1 MEGKTGGLHII
12 YRPSELSD
20 EHFIGACGTPTD
32 NKDSFFPDIPSFAS
46 HGMKEFKGLKV
57 KRQASTQLY
66 LELYVVTDVQ
76 SYSLRNG
83 NLQSLLQDVVEAV
96 NTMDSFYQTLN
107 TVVRVAL
114 VEIETW
120 TATNQIP
127 ITADSSATLTQWKA
141 YYQRNIKTKDAN
153 PDAGILFVG
162 VQFNGN
168 VLGIAPRGAMCGNT
182 NAGVSRLRVGN
193 ALSTATTASHELGHM
208 YGLLHDDDIDPCSCA
223 DPQCIMTAIISTIPT
238 KWSQCSQTEFARFV
252 RENNYAGRCL
262 DDEPTFINSQNRIPY
277 HCGNGI
283 KEPGEACDCG
293 PADSCTDLCCNGT
306 TCELA
311 STAQCASGEACCE
324 NCLYKAAGV
333 ECRSQVGECD
343 VPDFCTGSAGE
354 CPDNRFVRNGYNC
367 TNGAESGYCIEG
379 QCLTHSSQ
387 CKALFGTE
395 SAPEAAYGY
404 NRFGNCYGQC
414 SRVGTTENFNACPT
428 GDLLCGNI
436 KCRPSSGPV
445 GNVPSGSSWVTA
457 TFSGTSFS

>member
-1 MEGKTGGLHII
+1 LGGQDWVNRYDLVYPKISSQSQNVDRTAYPDELTVELTVEGQKLTMELQLNKLVFGKNFKHTVHEKSGIKEFTNAENCYYQGKVKERPGWTAVISSCKGLKGAFGILASRNDSYYIEPMEGKTGGLHII

-153 PDAGILFVG
+153 PDAGILFV
-162 VQFNGN
+162 
-168 VLGIAPRGAMCGNT
+168 
-182 NAGVSRLRVGN
+182 
-193 ALSTATTASHELGHM
+193 
-208 YGLLHDDDIDPCSCA
+208 
-223 DPQCIMTAIISTIPT
+223 
-238 KWSQCSQTEFARFV
+238 
-252 RENNYAGRCL
+252 
-262 DDEPTFINSQNRIPY
+262 
-277 HCGNGI
+277 
-283 KEPGEACDCG
+283 
-293 PADSCTDLCCNGT
+293 
-306 TCELA
+306 
-311 STAQCASGEACCE
+311 
-324 NCLYKAAGV
+324 
-333 ECRSQVGECD
+333 
-343 VPDFCTGSAGE
+343 
-354 CPDNRFVRNGYNC
+354 
-367 TNGAESGYCIEG
+367 
-379 QCLTHSSQ
+379 
-387 CKALFGTE
+387 
-395 SAPEAAYGY
+395 
-404 NRFGNCYGQC
+404 
-414 SRVGTTENFNACPT
+414 
-428 GDLLCGNI
+428 
-436 KCRPSSGPV
+436 
-445 GNVPSGSSWVTA
+445 
-457 TFSGTSFS
+457 